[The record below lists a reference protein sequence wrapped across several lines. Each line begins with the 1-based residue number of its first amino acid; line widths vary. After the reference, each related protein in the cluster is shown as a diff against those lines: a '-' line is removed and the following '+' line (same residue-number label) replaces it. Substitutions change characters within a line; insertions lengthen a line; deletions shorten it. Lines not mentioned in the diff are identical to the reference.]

1 MTSTPRAHAG
11 SATPACP
18 VSAVSS
24 TPSTPSTPSASSASS
39 ASSAWTVAARPVG
52 DPVSVL
58 LLREY
63 LVDVADRYYQLHE
76 ERDSTPE
83 EIEQA
88 LAEMPSDDLAPPR
101 GVFLLAHHEG
111 ELAGCAGVRLMD
123 ARTAE
128 LKRVYVRPGKR
139 GLGGGAALLAAVEAA
154 AGELGAGRIVLDTRL
169 DLVEARGLYARHGYQ
184 EVPSF
189 TDGPYAEV
197 WMAKELG

>member
-1 MTSTPRAHAG
+1 MTSTPRTQDG
-11 SATPACP
+11 SRASASPATEPTRGWTITARPVEDP
-18 VSAVSS
+18 VSAM
-24 TPSTPSTPSASSASS
+24 
-39 ASSAWTVAARPVG
+39 
-52 DPVSVL
+52 

-101 GVFLLAHHEG
+101 GVFLLAHHDG

-123 ARTAE
+123 GRTAGLTRAAE
-128 LKRVYVRPGKR
+128 LKRVYVRPAKR
-139 GLGGGAALLAAVEAA
+139 GLGGGAALLAAVETA
-154 AGELGAGRIVLDTRL
+154 AGELGAERVALDTRL
-169 DLVEARGLYARHGYQ
+169 DLVEARALYARQGYR
-184 EVPSF
+184 EVPPF
-189 TDGPYAEV
+189 TEGPYAEV

>member
-1 MTSTPRAHAG
+1 MTRTPHIDQAG
-11 SATPACP
+11 SRADASPAGT
-18 VSAVSS
+18 VAARTV
-24 TPSTPSTPSASSASS
+24 A
-39 ASSAWTVAARPVG
+39 AWTVAARPVG
-52 DPVSVL
+52 DPVSVT

-63 LVDVADRYYQLHE
+63 LVDVADRYYRLHE
-76 ERDSTPE
+76 QRDSTPE

-88 LAEMPSDDLAPPR
+88 LAEMPSDDLAPPH

-111 ELAGCAGVRLMD
+111 ELAGCAGLRLMD

-128 LKRVYVRPGKR
+128 LKRVYIRPAKR
-139 GLGGGAALLAAVEAA
+139 GLGGGGALLAAVEAA

-169 DLVEARGLYARHGYQ
+169 DLVEARGLYARHGYR
-184 EVPSF
+184 EVPAF

>member
-1 MTSTPRAHAG
+1 MTSTPRAHAV
-11 SATPACP
+11 PAAPARP
-18 VSAVSS
+18 VSPVS
-24 TPSTPSTPSASSASS
+24 PAPSASSASP

-52 DPVSVL
+52 DPVSVV

-111 ELAGCAGVRLMD
+111 ELAGCAGVRLLD

-128 LKRVYVRPGKR
+128 LKRVYVRPAKR

-169 DLVEARGLYARHGYQ
+169 DLVEARGLYARHGYR
-184 EVPSF
+184 EVPAF

>member
-11 SATPACP
+11 SRAFASPATEP
-18 VSAVSS
+18 
-24 TPSTPSTPSASSASS
+24 TRG
-39 ASSAWTVAARPVG
+39 WTIAARPVG
-52 DPVSVL
+52 DPVSAL

-101 GVFLLAHHEG
+101 GVFLLAHHDG
-111 ELAGCAGVRLMD
+111 ELAGCAGVRLLD
-123 ARTAE
+123 GHTAGLKRAAE
-128 LKRVYVRPGKR
+128 LKRVYVRPAKR
-139 GLGGGAALLAAVEAA
+139 GLGGGSALLAAVETA
-154 AGELGAGRIVLDTRL
+154 AGELGAERIALDTRL
-169 DLVEARGLYARHGYQ
+169 DLVEARALYARHGYR
-184 EVPSF
+184 EVPPF
-189 TDGPYAEV
+189 TEGPYAEV

>member
-1 MTSTPRAHAG
+1 MTSTPCARAGERAG
-11 SATPACP
+11 TSPGWA
-18 VSAVSS
+18 
-24 TPSTPSTPSASSASS
+24 
-39 ASSAWTVAARPVG
+39 VAARPVG
-52 DPVSVL
+52 DPVSAM

-83 EIEQA
+83 EIGQA
-88 LAEMPSDDLAPPR
+88 LAEMPSDDLAPPQ
-101 GVFLLAHHEG
+101 GVFLLAHHAG

-128 LKRVYVRPGKR
+128 LKRVYVRPAKR

-154 AGELGAGRIVLDTRL
+154 AVGLGAGRIVLDTRL
-169 DLVEARGLYARHGYQ
+169 DLVEARGLYARHGYR
-184 EVPSF
+184 EVPAF

-197 WMAKELG
+197 WMAKQLG